1 MRCFIAIELDD
12 QTRNILANIQEE
24 LKGKDIKGKYTR
36 IDNLHLTLKF
46 LGEID
51 RHIYIDICDLLKKV
65 SINYKLFVLE
75 LDRLGKFDKGSKKI
89 VWAGLSYNKN
99 LISIFNDIESG
110 LEKIMTI
117 KKENYYMPHITLIR
131 EATLHVNEVSGTKVN
146 ENIRHSFKVTGI
158 SLMESTRIDDK
169 LTYIRRAFESFTV

>member
-1 MRCFIAIELDD
+1 MRCFIAIELDEE
-12 QTRNILANIQEE
+12 TRNILAKVQEK
-24 LKGKDIKGKYTR
+24 LKGKDVKGKYTR

-51 RHIYIDICDLLKKV
+51 ESAYFAICNLIKKV
-65 SINYKLFVLE
+65 SVNHKLFVLK

-99 LISIFNDIESG
+99 LVSLYNDIESG

-117 KKENYYMPHITLIR
+117 KKENYYTPHITLIR
-131 EATLHVNEVSGTKVN
+131 EATLSSNKIDDEIYDS
-146 ENIRHSFKVTGI
+146 IRHSFRVNGI
-158 SLMESTRIDDK
+158 SLMESTRVEGK
-169 LTYIRRAFESFTV
+169 LTYVRRAYESFMV